1 MGSLHET
8 AYPRLRST
16 ITQKELREYYTPT
29 ENELKLIRSVK
40 KPVLRLGLML
50 NLKLAQRLGY
60 FVPLA
65 SIPSRILEHVATTL
79 EFKRPVTR
87 KQLKDYDGSG
97 SRARQL
103 QTLRDYLGIHVL
115 LTDDHAWLASIAKN
129 AAQTKEMLADIINV
143 MLEELVRHHFELPGF
158 TVLKRIARTARN
170 TVNEQCY
177 RSICADLSADA
188 KTRIEE
194 LLAPSDDA
202 YSAWHTLKRE
212 PKKPGNK
219 EVRSYL
225 QHVNWL
231 QALGETLPD
240 VQVPVVKYRQFAL
253 EARALDAPEMARLKP
268 NKRYALA
275 VILIR
280 QQHSKALDDVAHLYI
295 KMLRGMEA
303 SAQAALNKYILE
315 HQRQTDALI
324 AKFRE
329 VLIAYDQE
337 PERTSKRDALRAVIG
352 DHSGD
357 WIDRCEQHIAYA
369 GNNYYP
375 FMLSGY
381 RQKRALL
388 FNCLE
393 ILDLQTTSS
402 DTSSASMLVLLKKLR
417 SSRAD
422 TLPEETIDQW
432 MPEPFDNTW
441 FTEKWRKLIVSPNNS
456 SGKNIIFHRKY
467 LELWLLLHLKQE
479 LSAGDLFIPY
489 SDEFDD
495 YREQFVDDETLNDEL
510 EEYSDQVEMPLT
522 DAHAF
527 VSQLKDQLTTL
538 SRAVDERF
546 PTNVHAAIKE
556 GKLSV
561 SPIRSQQPKAELE
574 KLDALITERLPEV
587 SIIDTLSDTEKWLG
601 LHKFFGPLSGNESR
615 IDEPQ
620 KRFITTLF
628 CYGCNLGPLQTAKSV
643 KNMSRKQIA
652 WLNLR
657 HATEERL
664 DKAITQVVN
673 AYNKF
678 DLPKYWGSGRHV
690 AADGTKWDLYE
701 QNLLTEYHIRYGGY
715 GGIGYYHVSDTYIAL
730 FSHFIPCGVY
740 EAVYILDGLMKNQ
753 SDIQPDTLHG
763 DTQAQS
769 YPVFGLSYLLGINLM
784 PRIRNI
790 QDLSLFRPDNRYR
803 YKNID
808 DLFSG
813 SIDFKLIE
821 RHLRDMLRV
830 VISIKKGKITA
841 STILRRLGTY
851 SRKNKLY
858 QAFKE
863 LGKVVRTLFL
873 LRYIDEIELR
883 KTIQSAT
890 NKSEEFNGFVK
901 WLFFGGEG
909 IIAENVRHEQRKIIK
924 YNQLAANMVI
934 LYNVEKMTH
943 VLKEL
948 ALEGVEINK
957 ELLGGL
963 SPYRNSNINR
973 FGDYN
978 LDLEREV
985 PPLDFGIKILETE
998 PAFSDS

>member
-8 AYPRLRST
+8 AYPRLRSN
-16 ITQKELREYYTPT
+16 ITPKELRQYYTP
-29 ENELKLIRSVK
+29 NNDELELIGTIK
-40 KPVLRLGLML
+40 KPVLRLGLIL
-50 NLKLAQRLGY
+50 NLKLFQRLGY

-65 SIPSRILEHVATTL
+65 SAPPVLVEHISKVLEL
-79 EFKRPVTR
+79 KRAITR

-97 SRARQL
+97 SRSRQQ
-103 QTLRDYLGIHVL
+103 QTLRGYLGIRVFVQENQ
-115 LTDDHAWLASIAKN
+115 TWLDEVGET
-129 AAQTKEMLADIINV
+129 AANTKEMLSDIINV
-143 MLEELVRHHFELPGF
+143 MLEELVRKHFELPGF
-158 TVLKRIARTARN
+158 TVIKRVARAARN
-170 TVNEQCY
+170 KVNEQCY
-177 RSICADLSADA
+177 RSICDNLSVEG
-188 KTRIEE
+188 KQKINE
-194 LLAPSDDA
+194 LLAPSDEA

-231 QALGETLPD
+231 QTLGETLPNID
-240 VQVPVVKYRQFAL
+240 MPVVKYRQFAL

-295 KMLRGMEA
+295 RMLRSMEA
-303 SAQAALNKYILE
+303 SAQASLHKYILE

-329 VLIAYDQE
+329 VLVAYDHD
-337 PERTSKRDALRAVIG
+337 SKQPQKLAALKAVIG
-352 DHSGD
+352 DHSNE

-393 ILDLQTTSS
+393 ILDLRSS
-402 DTSSASMLVLLKKLR
+402 SNDTSSASMLVLLKKLR
-417 SSRAD
+417 TSRID
-422 TLPEETIDQW
+422 TLPEDIINEW
-432 MPEPFDNTW
+432 MPEPFDSGW
-441 FTEKWRKLIVSPNNS
+441 IIEKWRKLILTNNENQS
-456 SGKNIIFHRKY
+456 VIFHRKY
-467 LELWLLLHLKQE
+467 LELWLLLHVKQE
-479 LSAGDLFIPY
+479 LGSGDLFIPF

-495 YREQFVDDETLNDEL
+495 YREQLVDDQTLDHEL
-510 EEYSDQVEMPLT
+510 KEYSEQVEMPLH
-522 DAHAF
+522 DAHTF
-527 VSQLKDQLTTL
+527 ITELKNQLIEVSKT
-538 SRAVDERF
+538 VDERF
-546 PTNVHAAIKE
+546 PANSHASIKD
-556 GKLSV
+556 GRLSI
-561 SPIRSQQPKAELE
+561 SPVRSQQPKAELE

-587 SIIDTLSDTEKWLG
+587 SIIDTLTDTEKWLD
-601 LHKFFGPLSGNESR
+601 LHKLFGPLSGNESR

-620 KRFITTLF
+620 KRFITTIF
-628 CYGCNLGPLQTAKSV
+628 CYGCNLGPVQTAKSI
-643 KNMSRKQIA
+643 KNMSRKQVA

-657 HATEERL
+657 HATEDRL

-769 YPVFGLSYLLGINLM
+769 YPVFGLSHLLGINLM

-790 QDLSLFRPDNRYR
+790 QDLSLFRPDDRYR

-813 SIDFKLIE
+813 NINFKLIE

-901 WLFFGGEG
+901 WLFFGGQG
-909 IIAENVRHEQRKIIK
+909 VIAENVRHEQRKIVK
-924 YNQLAANMVI
+924 YNQLVANLVI

-943 VLKEL
+943 VLKDL
-948 ALEGVEINK
+948 AEEGVDINK
-957 ELLGGL
+957 ELLNGL

-985 PPLDFGIKILETE
+985 PPLDFGIKILERE
-998 PAFSDS
+998 ARLG

>member
-8 AYPRLRST
+8 AYPRLRSN
-16 ITQKELREYYTPT
+16 ITPKELRQYYTP
-29 ENELKLIRSVK
+29 NDDELSLISTIK

-50 NLKLAQRLGY
+50 NLKLFQRLGY

-65 SIPSRILEHVATTL
+65 SAPPLLVEHISKAL
-79 EFKRPVTR
+79 DIKRPITR
-87 KQLKDYDGSG
+87 AQLKDYDGSG
-97 SRARQL
+97 SRSRQQ
-103 QTLRDYLGIHVL
+103 QTLRSYLGVQVFSSKNQ
-115 LTDDHAWLASIAKN
+115 DWLEEVAEM
-129 AAQTKEMLADIINV
+129 AANTKEMLADIINV
-143 MLEELVRHHFELPGF
+143 MLEELIRNHFELPGF
-158 TVLKRIARTARN
+158 TVLKRVARTARN
-170 TVNEQCY
+170 KVNEQCY
-177 RSICADLSADA
+177 RSICNNLSVGD
-188 KTRIEE
+188 KQKIDE
-194 LLAPSDDA
+194 LLAPSDEA

-231 QALGETLPD
+231 QTLGETLPAID
-240 VQVPVVKYRQFAL
+240 IPVVKYRQFAL
-253 EARALDAPEMARLKP
+253 EARALDAPEMARLKS
-268 NKRYALA
+268 NKRHALA

-295 KMLRGMEA
+295 KMLRSMEA
-303 SAQAALNKYILE
+303 SAQAALHKYILE

-329 VLIAYDQE
+329 VLVAYDQ
-337 PERTSKRDALRAVIG
+337 DARQSQKLAALKTVIG

-357 WIDRCEQHIAYA
+357 LINRCEHHIAYA

-393 ILDLQTTSS
+393 ILDLHSS
-402 DTSSASMLVLLKKLR
+402 SNDTSSASMLVLLKKLR
-417 SSRAD
+417 GSRVD
-422 TLPEETIDQW
+422 TLPEELINTW
-432 MPEPFDNTW
+432 MPEPFENKW
-441 FTEKWRKLIVSPNNS
+441 LTEKWRKLILTNN
-456 SGKNIIFHRKY
+456 GENNTVIFHRKY
-467 LELWLLLHLKQE
+467 LELWLLLHIKQE
-479 LSAGDLFIPY
+479 LGSGDLYIPF

-495 YREQFVDDETLNDEL
+495 YREQFVDDRTLDDEL
-510 EEYSDQVEMPLT
+510 EEYSEQVEMPLN
-522 DAHAF
+522 DSHAF
-527 VSQLKDQLTTL
+527 VTELKKQLIERSKE
-538 SRAVDERF
+538 VDERF
-546 PTNVHAAIKE
+546 PANIHALIKD
-556 GKLSV
+556 GRLSIR
-561 SPIRSQQPKAELE
+561 PIRAQQPKAELE
-574 KLDALITERLPEV
+574 RLDDLLTERLPEA
-587 SIIDTLSDTEKWLG
+587 SIVDTLTDTEKWLG
-601 LHKFFGPLSGNESR
+601 LHKLFGPLSGNESR

-628 CYGCNLGPLQTAKSV
+628 CYGCNLGPVQTAKSI
-643 KNMSRKQIA
+643 KNMTRKQIA

-657 HATEERL
+657 HATEDRL
-664 DKAITQVVN
+664 DKAIEQVVN

-790 QDLSLFRPDNRYR
+790 HDLSLFRPDDRYR

-883 KTIQSAT
+883 QTIQSAT

-909 IIAENVRHEQRKIIK
+909 IIAENVRHEQRKIVK
-924 YNQLAANMVI
+924 YNQLVANMVI

-948 ALEGVEINK
+948 SEEGVDISK
-957 ELLGGL
+957 ELLNGL

-978 LDLEREV
+978 LDLDREV
-985 PPLDFGIKILETE
+985 PPLDFGIKILEPE
-998 PAFSDS
+998 SEMA